1 MNAKPAGLLA
11 AKRALGEHA
20 AHLDHG
26 AAAVEGLLPA
36 TFRLRR
42 SVVHEPPVT
51 LVVLTADPLVE
62 VDGRGRLRLLANFM
76 RNVVEKSTYPA
87 YRILVVDDG
96 EMSDDTAESLEALP
110 AKRVS
115 FVDRRRGESG
125 FNFARKV
132 NFAFGEVETELMIL
146 LNDDLE
152 VISSGSIEALLEPLM
167 EPEVGAVGGR
177 RLYPDGRVQHAG
189 MVLGVGGGA
198 GHAFYGLPGDQVGYC
213 AFTHVMRNYSAVTAA
228 VLATRRSV
236 IDETGPFDEAL
247 ARDYND
253 VDFCLRAR
261 RAGYRIVYTP
271 FAELLHFEG
280 ATLRRSSQDPNEVT
294 LFKER
299 WRTVLDTD
307 PYYNPNLP
315 RDRADYVV

>member
-26 AAAVEGLLPA
+26 AAAVEGLLPG

-42 SVVHEPPVT
+42 SLVHEPPAT

-76 RNVVEKSTYPA
+76 RSVVEKSTYPA
-87 YRILVVDDG
+87 YRILVVDD
-96 EMSDDTAESLEALP
+96 D
-110 AKRVS
+110 
-115 FVDRRRGESG
+115 
-125 FNFARKV
+125 
-132 NFAFGEVETELMIL
+132 
-146 LNDDLE
+146 
-152 VISSGSIEALLEPLM
+152 
-167 EPEVGAVGGR
+167 
-177 RLYPDGRVQHAG
+177 
-189 MVLGVGGGA
+189 
-198 GHAFYGLPGDQVGYC
+198 
-213 AFTHVMRNYSAVTAA
+213 
-228 VLATRRSV
+228 
-236 IDETGPFDEAL
+236 DETGPFDEAL

-271 FAELLHFEG
+271 FAELFHFEG
-280 ATLRRSSQDPNEVT
+280 ATLRRSSQHPNEVT
-294 LFKER
+294 LFRER
-299 WRTVLDTD
+299 WRTVLDED

-315 RDRADYVV
+315 RDRADYAV